1 MSEVL
6 LSGVKIL
13 LMVEIDVIH
22 LKLLPRDCPWLG
34 VRFAHFLN
42 DAHPTV
48 RTLVFSDHNSFLD
61 LWPPGGARGLVISE
75 GVGRYC
81 CWLGCRYWKVV
92 FSLI

>member
-22 LKLLPRDCPWLG
+22 LKLLPRDGPWLG

-48 RTLVFSDHNSFLD
+48 RTLVFSDHHSFLD
-61 LWPPGGARGLVISE
+61 LRPPGGARGLVISE
-75 GVGRYC
+75 GSDG
-81 CWLGCRYWKVV
+81 LSK
-92 FSLI
+92 SK